1 MKDIVINNNI
11 TMSSREIADLTN
23 KNHFHVKRDIELML
37 SKLEIDISKFG
48 CTYLDNQN
56 REQTEYLLPKDET
69 LCLISGYNV
78 QVRMKIIKRWQEL
91 ESKNDCQYAIPK
103 SLSEALRLSADL
115 AEQNELLQIEN
126 QQKDQIIGE
135 YRPKIE
141 YLDQILASTSLV
153 TITQIAKDYGMSGNQ
168 MNDLLYRLGVQFKQ
182 SGQWLLYMKY
192 HNCGY
197 THSQTIAIKKPGEMP
212 QIKMNTKWTQK
223 GRIFVYNLLK
233 QHDILPK
240 IEQQVA

>member
-1 MKDIVINNNI
+1 MKDIVLNKNI
-11 TMSSREIADLTN
+11 MMSSREIAELTGKEH
-23 KNHFHVKRDIELML
+23 KNIKRDIVNMCDQLKIGAL
-37 SKLEIDISKFG
+37 KFEQ
-48 CTYLDNQN
+48 TYLDSQN
-56 REQTEYLLPKDET
+56 KKQTEYLLPKNET

-103 SLSEALRLSADL
+103 SLSEALRLSVDL
-115 AEQNELLQIEN
+115 AEQNEALQIEN

-197 THSQTIAIKKPGEMP
+197 THSQTIAIRKPGEIP

-223 GRIFVYNLLK
+223 GRIFIYNLLK
-233 QHDILPK
+233 QQDILPK